1 MGCLHTSMT
10 EAHVYEFAQQIPYT
24 KSRANTFIT
33 GSPPALRLVED
44 DVRKKVEDDFRQKMP
59 GVSPA
64 FNLFALWSFIPSP

>member
-33 GSPPALRLVED
+33 GSPPSLRSVED
-44 DVRKKVEDDFRQKMP
+44 DIRGGRLVLEDDGREKA
-59 GVSPA
+59 GLLITEA
-64 FNLFALWSFIPSP
+64 